1 MFKKLAVIGLA
12 TVLIGCGTTNRVLAD
27 NWINE
32 LLNPSPAG
40 LLTGLLHM
48 SKPKPTQTIQYNHG
62 KTVKQI
68 YQQEKQNNR
77 YHDGQVDRILSQFPQ
92 RAYDVLVN
100 PVRLSVRNRQV
111 LADISFVIRWN
122 QNYLRTLDS
131 TLRAASDP
139 RGATHWATLYTEEH
153 WGAGHSSFKFD
164 TVRGQKVLFGLVR
177 PGPQLMV
184 TLGSRRL
191 GCWDIPELSGRTQ
204 SNRQAKQKMIHPM
217 GNGVKIN
224 GWLELQSTIS
234 LVVSPEDADNIGQ
247 ARISVV
253 NIRQCR

>member
-1 MFKKLAVIGLA
+1 MFKKLAIIGLTTA
-12 TVLIGCGTTNRVLAD
+12 LIGCGTSNRVLAD

-40 LLTGLLHM
+40 ILTGLLHM

-62 KTVKQI
+62 KTAKQI
-68 YQQEKQNNR
+68 YQQENQNNK

-92 RAYDVLVN
+92 MAFDVATN
-100 PVRLSVRNRQV
+100 PVRLSVRNRQMV
-111 LADISFVIRWN
+111 ADISFTVNWN
-122 QNYLRTLDS
+122 MNYLYKLNTI
-131 TLRAASDP
+131 LRNASDA
-139 RGATHWATLYTEEH
+139 RSATHWATLYTEKH

-164 TVRGQKVLFGLVR
+164 KIRGEKVMYGLVR
-177 PGPQLMV
+177 PGPQLML
-184 TLGSRRL
+184 TLGGRQL

-204 SNRQAKQKMIHPM
+204 GSRQAKVKMIHPM

-224 GWLELQSTIS
+224 GFLEIKSRIS

-253 NIRQCR
+253 NIRQCK

>member
-1 MFKKLAVIGLA
+1 MYKLLLIGLVA
-12 TVLIGCGTTNRVLAD
+12 TLVGCGTSNRVLAG

-40 LLTGLLHM
+40 VLTGILQL
-48 SKPKPTQTIQYNHG
+48 SKPKPTETIRHNHG
-62 KTVKQI
+62 KSIKQI
-68 YQQEKQNNR
+68 YQQEHQNHK
-77 YHDGQVDRILSQFPQ
+77 YHDAQVDLILSQFPQ
-92 RAYDVLVN
+92 RAYDVLVD

-111 LADISFVIRWN
+111 MADIGFVVRWN
-122 QNYLRTLDS
+122 QSYLRQLDT
-131 TLRAASDP
+131 TLRNASDS

-153 WGAGHSSFKFD
+153 WGAGHSSFQFD

-184 TLGSRRL
+184 TIGSRRL

-204 SNRQAKQKMIHPM
+204 SNRQAKRKMVHPM

-224 GWLELQSTIS
+224 GWLELRSRIS

-253 NIRQCR
+253 NIRQCK